1 MENAETRRRRE
12 GPDAAEAMHA
22 VDQFTQV
29 RSEDD

>member
-22 VDQFTQV
+22 VDQLMQQP
-29 RSEDD
+29 SDDD

>member
-22 VDQFTQV
+22 VDQFTQA
-29 RSEDD
+29 RPDND